1 MNTQLVRYEQARTAL
16 AAVHSYD
23 EVKDIMDQAERAA
36 VYARQANDSEL
47 IKYATEIRVRAQ
59 RRAGEMLAATPK
71 NKGTQVCG
79 GDDTGAP
86 VVKASDRREVAT
98 LADMGITKNQSSN
111 WQALASMSDAHFEA
125 TVEAAKDTAGEV
137 TTAFMLREARR
148 CRTHGK
154 PKTGPKADAI
164 RQELK
169 AADERGASML
179 CSYARLL
186 LNAILA
192 SEGLTE
198 DERELLAQIQK
209 ATAEKTGVFCNEV

>member
-1 MNTQLVRYEQARTAL
+1 MTTQLVRYEQARTAL

-36 VYARQANDSEL
+36 VYARQANDSDL

-59 RRAGEMLAATPK
+59 RRAGEMLAQTEKSEGGRPSK
-71 NKGTQVCG
+71 TSTQEEPVMS
-79 GDDTGAP
+79 AP
-86 VVKASDRREVAT
+86 T
-98 LADMGITKNQSSN
+98 LEEIGVTKKQSSN
-111 WQALASMSDAHFEA
+111 WQALASMTEEHFEA

-137 TTAFMLREARR
+137 TTAFMLREAKKGKP
-148 CRTHGK
+148 HGK
-154 PKTGPKADAI
+154 PKKGPKADAI

-169 AADERGASML
+169 AASERGTSML

-186 LNAILA
+186 LDVIRA

-198 DERELLAQIQK
+198 EERELLEQIQK
-209 ATAEKTGVFCNEV
+209 ATSELTKGVLQ

>member
-1 MNTQLVRYEQARTAL
+1 MTTQLVRYEQARTAL

-59 RRAGEMLAATPK
+59 RRAGEMLAQTAK
-71 NKGTQVCG
+71 NTGTRLNG
-79 GDDTGAP
+79 GGESP
-86 VVKASDRREVAT
+86 VVVLNDRREAPT
-98 LADMGITKNQSSN
+98 LADMGITKDQSSN
-111 WQALASMSDAHFEA
+111 WQALASMSEEHFEA

-137 TTAFMLREARR
+137 TTAFMLREAKKVRP
-148 CRTHGK
+148 HGK

-169 AADERGASML
+169 AASERGTSML

-186 LNAILA
+186 LDAIRA
-192 SEGLTE
+192 SESLTGE
-198 DERELLAQIQK
+198 ERELLEQIQQ
-209 ATAEKTGVFCNEV
+209 ATNQLTKGVLQ

>member
-1 MNTQLVRYEQARTAL
+1 MTTQLVRYEQARTAL

-36 VYARQANDSEL
+36 VYARQANDSDL

-59 RRAGEMLAATPK
+59 RRAGEMLAQTEKAPAGRPAV
-71 NKGTQVCG
+71 NRSS
-79 GDDTGAP
+79 DTTNSP
-86 VVKASDRREVAT
+86 AT
-98 LADMGITKNQSSN
+98 LADMGITKDQSSN
-111 WQALASMSDAHFEA
+111 WQALASMSEEHFEA

-137 TTAFMLREARR
+137 TTAFMLREAKKTRH
-148 CRTHGK
+148 HGK

-169 AADERGASML
+169 AASERGTSML

-186 LNAILA
+186 LDVIRA

-198 DERELLAQIQK
+198 EERELLEQIQK
-209 ATAEKTGVFCNEV
+209 ATSELTKGVLQ

>member
-1 MNTQLVRYEQARTAL
+1 MTTQLVRYEQARTAL

-36 VYARQANDSEL
+36 VYARQANDSDL

-59 RRAGEMLAATPK
+59 RRAGEMLAQTEKA
-71 NKGTQVCG
+71 G
-79 GDDTGAP
+79 GSLKRGP
-86 VVKASDRREVAT
+86 VVVADDHGKPAT
-98 LADMGITKNQSSN
+98 LADMGITKDQSSN

-137 TTAFMLREARR
+137 TTAFMLREAKKGKPK
-148 CRTHGK
+148 GK
-154 PKTGPKADAI
+154 PKTGKKADAI

-169 AADERGASML
+169 AASERGTSML

-186 LNAILA
+186 LDAIRA
-192 SEGLTE
+192 SEGLTKE
-198 DERELLAQIQK
+198 ERELLEQIQK
-209 ATAEKTGVFCNEV
+209 ATNELTKGVLQ

>member
-1 MNTQLVRYEQARTAL
+1 MTTQLVRYEQARTAL

-59 RRAGEMLAATPK
+59 RRAGEMLAQTPK
-71 NKGTQVCG
+71 A
-79 GDDTGAP
+79 TGAAGIGP
-86 VVKASDRREVAT
+86 IAVEATDRNQPT
-98 LADMGITKNQSSN
+98 LAEMGITKDQSSN
-111 WQALASMSDAHFEA
+111 WQALASMSDANFEA
-125 TVEAAKDTAGEV
+125 AVEAAKDTAGEV

-148 CRTHGK
+148 CRPHGK

-192 SEGLTE
+192 AEGLTQG
-198 DERELLAQIQK
+198 ERELLAQIQK
-209 ATAEKTGVFCNEV
+209 ATAEKTRSVLQ

>member
-1 MNTQLVRYEQARTAL
+1 MTHQLARYENARSAL

-23 EVKDIMDQAERAA
+23 EVKDIMDQSERAA

-59 RRAGEMLAATPK
+59 RRAGEMLAVTEKA
-71 NKGTQVCG
+71 
-79 GDDTGAP
+79 TGAQG
-86 VVKASDRREVAT
+86 VGKSALHAVEGTTAT
-98 LADMGITKNQSSN
+98 LAEMGITYNQSSN
-111 WQALASMSDAHFEA
+111 WQTLAAMSDEHFEA

-137 TTAFMLREARR
+137 TTAFMLREAKRGKP
-148 CRTHGK
+148 HGK

-169 AADERGASML
+169 AASERGTSML

-186 LNAILA
+186 LDAIRATESFTEEENDL
-192 SEGLTE
+192 LT
-198 DERELLAQIQK
+198 QISSAISSSRSVLQ
-209 ATAEKTGVFCNEV
+209 

>member
-1 MNTQLVRYEQARTAL
+1 MTTQLVRYEQARTAL

-36 VYARQANDSEL
+36 VYARQANDSDL

-59 RRAGEMLAATPK
+59 RRAGEMLAQTEKA
-71 NKGTQVCG
+71 
-79 GDDTGAP
+79 TGAKGIGPIAVTEGNRNQP
-86 VVKASDRREVAT
+86 VPAT
-98 LADMGITKNQSSN
+98 LEEIGVTKKQSSN
-111 WQALASMSDAHFEA
+111 WQALASMTEEHFEA

-137 TTAFMLREARR
+137 TTAFMLREAKKGKP
-148 CRTHGK
+148 HGK
-154 PKTGPKADAI
+154 PKKGPKADAI

-169 AADERGASML
+169 AASECGTSML

-186 LNAILA
+186 LDAIRA

-198 DERELLAQIQK
+198 EERELLEQIQK
-209 ATAEKTGVFCNEV
+209 ATTELTRSVLQ

>member
-1 MNTQLVRYEQARTAL
+1 MTTQLVRYEQARTAL

-36 VYARQANDSEL
+36 VYARQANDSDL

-59 RRAGEMLAATPK
+59 RRAGEMLAQTPK
-71 NKGTQVCG
+71 A
-79 GDDTGAP
+79 TGAAGIGP
-86 VVKASDRREVAT
+86 IAVEANDRNQPT
-98 LADMGITKNQSSN
+98 LSDMGITKDQSSN
-111 WQALASMSDAHFEA
+111 WQALASMSDEHFEA

-137 TTAFMLREARR
+137 TTAFMLREAKKGKPKSKAK
-148 CRTHGK
+148 GK
-154 PKTGPKADAI
+154 PKTGKKADAI

-169 AADERGASML
+169 AASERGTSML

-186 LNAILA
+186 LDAIRA

-198 DERELLAQIQK
+198 EERELLTQIQR
-209 ATAEKTGVFCNEV
+209 ATSELTKGVSQ